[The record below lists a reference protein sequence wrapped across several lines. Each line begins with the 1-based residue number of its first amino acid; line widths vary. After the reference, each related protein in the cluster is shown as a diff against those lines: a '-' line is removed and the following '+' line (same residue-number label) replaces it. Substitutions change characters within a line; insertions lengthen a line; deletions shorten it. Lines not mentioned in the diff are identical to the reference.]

1 VSDARTLA
9 VGFSPC
15 PNDTFMFHG
24 LVSGDVKVDGLRFRA
39 QMEDIEKLNLRA
51 MGGESLPVTKL
62 SLPALAEVADRYALL
77 RTGAALGRGCG
88 PVVVRRA
95 DRGELVDLQ
104 DLVGKRIAI
113 PGRYTTAH
121 LLLRIFAPGGL
132 DVREMRFDRIMPA
145 VAEGKV
151 DAGVIIHESRFSF
164 RDHGLVEMRD
174 LGDAWEES
182 SGLPIPLGVIAA
194 RRELERGLVERIEN
208 GLGASI
214 EAAFADPA
222 RSRSFIR
229 EHAHE
234 LSDSMCRQHIELYVN
249 RFSVDMG
256 EEGKL
261 AVDELLARGQAAQLL
276 PREME
281 SPWR

>member
-1 VSDARTLA
+1 MNAIR
-9 VGFSPC
+9 
-15 PNDTFMFHG
+15 
-24 LVSGDVKVDGLRFRA
+24 
-39 QMEDIEKLNLRA
+39 
-51 MGGESLPVTKL
+51 
-62 SLPALAEVADRYALL
+62 
-77 RTGAALGRGCG
+77 
-88 PVVVRRA
+88 
-95 DRGELVDLQ
+95 
-104 DLVGKRIAI
+104 KRIAI

-145 VAEGKV
+145 VADRRV

-194 RRELERGLVERIEN
+194 RRELETGLVERIEN

-222 RSRSFIR
+222 RCQSFIR

-234 LSDSMCRQHIELYVN
+234 LSDSMCRKHIELYVN
-249 RFSVDMG
+249 RYSVDMG